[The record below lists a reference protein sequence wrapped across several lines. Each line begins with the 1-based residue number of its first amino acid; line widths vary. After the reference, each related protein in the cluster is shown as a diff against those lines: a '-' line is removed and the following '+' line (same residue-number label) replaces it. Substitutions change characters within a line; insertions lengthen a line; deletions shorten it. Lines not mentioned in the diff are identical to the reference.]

1 MSTRTRQVTDY
12 RESGMAYTNT
22 YVYTW
27 AGASESWGP
36 QTLIN
41 VETRNDGSFITREK
55 KRMMIDEIVENYYA
69 RSRAGEVFINPMVS
83 EITEQEVLPGMG
95 FMYFK
100 QWPEFPA
107 YFMYGAPVE
116 GYLEEP
122 DAYKNKVAQAITQA
136 STQAMS
142 RVTSEEMLVLATIGE
157 LKESKEMLVNAAKR
171 LLDLRKPLKN
181 LLSIFQKREP
191 LTWKEI
197 QRFMMD
203 DYIEKFDASKASLRE
218 IKYFEKV
225 YQRKLLRELRQNEK
239 YKEFLKR
246 RRIAR
251 LKAIENAWMEV
262 RMGWRPFFGEIQN
275 IIKAIN
281 SSKEFPKRKT
291 FRGKSQPIEYSFCE
305 TKARGAIGGWY
316 VTEDRKFSAQA
327 QVRSGVLARMRT
339 NGWPD
344 TYGLTK
350 IPQTIWELTT
360 LSWAVDYFFNVG
372 EVIAAYVPDTL
383 WEVLGAWSTVEET
396 IVQTVSNVKIQPP
409 DYLISAFK
417 SGIKVRTVKRKRR
430 IPGSSI
436 GITFRPRMN
445 VAKYI
450 DIMAVSRQKITPLI
464 KSLMKFSRKRK

>member
-1 MSTRTRQVTDY
+1 MSTRTRQVIDY
-12 RESGMAYTNT
+12 RESGTAYTNT
-22 YVYTW
+22 YVYKW
-27 AGASESWGP
+27 AGGGTESYGP
-36 QTLIN
+36 QALID
-41 VETRNDGSFITREK
+41 VQHRNDSSFITREK
-55 KRMMIDEIVENYYA
+55 LRIMTDEIVENYYA
-69 RSRAGEVFINPMVS
+69 RSRAGEVFINPMTS
-83 EITEQEVLPGMG
+83 EHIEQEVLPGMG
-95 FMYFK
+95 FLYFK
-100 QWPEFPA
+100 RWPGFPA
-107 YFMYGAPVE
+107 YFFYKTPYE
-116 GYLEEP
+116 GYLVEP
-122 DAYKNKVAQAITQA
+122 DAYKNKLATAVKQA

-142 RVTSEEMLVLATIGE
+142 RVTSEEMLLLATIGE

-181 LLSIFQKREP
+181 LLSIFKRREP

-197 QRFMMD
+197 QRFMLD
-203 DYIEKFDASKASLRE
+203 DYIDKFDASKASSRE

-239 YKEFLKR
+239 YKEYLKR

-251 LKAIENAWMEV
+251 LKAIENAWMEI

-275 IIKAIN
+275 LIKAIN
-281 SSKEFPKRKT
+281 SSKDFPKRQT
-291 FRGKSQPIEYSFCE
+291 FRGKSLPIEFTYSDV
-305 TKARGAIGGWY
+305 KSRGDLNSWY
-316 VTEDRKFSAQA
+316 TTEDRTFSATA

-339 NGWPD
+339 GGWPD

-396 IVQTVSNVKIQPP
+396 IVQIVTNEQIRHP
-409 DYLISAFK
+409 DFISGFK
-417 SGIKVRTVKRKRR
+417 SGTKVRTVKRKKR

-436 GITFRPRMN
+436 AVTFRPRMN

-464 KSLMKFSRKRK
+464 KDLMKFSRKRK

>member
-1 MSTRTRQVTDY
+1 MSTRTRQVVDY
-12 RESGMAYTNT
+12 RENGNAYTNT

-27 AGASESWGP
+27 AGASESYGP
-36 QTLIN
+36 QELIEITN
-41 VETRNDGSFITREK
+41 RSDGSFITREK
-55 KRMMIDEIVENYYA
+55 LRTMTDVIVENYYA
-69 RSRAGEVFINPMVS
+69 RSRAGEIFINPMTS
-83 EITEQEVLPGMG
+83 ELSEQEVLPGMG
-95 FMYFK
+95 PLYFK
-100 QWPEFPA
+100 RWPEFPA
-107 YFMYGAPVE
+107 YFMYGSPVE
-116 GYLEEP
+116 GYLDEP
-122 DAYKNKVAQAITQA
+122 DVYKTKLASAIKQA

-142 RVTSEEMLVLATIGE
+142 RVSSEEMLLLATIGE
-157 LKESKEMLVNAAKR
+157 LKESKEMLLNAAKR

-181 LLSIFQKREP
+181 LLSLFKKREP

-239 YKEFLKR
+239 FKEFLKR
-246 RRIAR
+246 KRIAR

-275 IIKAIN
+275 LIKAIN
-281 SSKEFPKRKT
+281 SSKEFPERKT
-291 FRGKSQPIEYSFCE
+291 FRGKAQPIEYTYRD
-305 TKARGAIGGWY
+305 TKSRGDRGSWY
-316 VTEDRKFSAQA
+316 VEEERTFSATA
-327 QVRSGVLARMRT
+327 HVKSGVLTRMRT
-339 NGWPD
+339 GGWPD

-360 LSWAVDYFFNVG
+360 LSWAVDYFFNIG

-383 WEVLGAWSTVEET
+383 WEVLGAWTTVEET
-396 IVQTVSNVKIQPP
+396 IVQIVANVQISHP
-409 DYLISAFK
+409 DYISGFK
-417 SGIKVRTVKRKRR
+417 SGTKVRTVKRKKR

-436 GITFRPRMN
+436 GVTFRPRMN

-450 DIMAVSRQKITPLI
+450 DIMAVSRQKLTPLI